1 MSKNSPL
8 DDMTKSVVE
17 IEENKTKTFADN
29 RLAYGIT
36 WAREIKGNVE
46 AFPTPEEML
55 VGLYKWLC
63 N

>member
-1 MSKNSPL
+1 MA
-8 DDMTKSVVE
+8 KSIAE
-17 IEENKTKTFADN
+17 IEEKKTRTFADN
-29 RLAYGIT
+29 RLQYGFL
-36 WAREIKGNVE
+36 WAREIKVDQE